1 MADVKDWGI
10 AAASNSVASP
20 DGAQTGWL
28 GADVGPWG
36 RETMAAVARWNKD
49 PSWTNFTREGI
60 EPAGT
65 NKAIARAG
73 SPTNR
78 INLTLAAGSW
88 AGSTGAK
95 YFPPGRLIR
104 FDRGNANPFVYCF
117 VVGTSIVSS
126 VLSVDV
132 APIGIATVPAAG
144 YVQNGIEF
152 YSAMESADTQR
163 NLTPLSA
170 MAFGGHGTTAE
181 RNAKFAVTQLS
192 RYPQGMSWFNTED
205 DMFQVLDGGAWLN
218 LAPLRNNWSFGG
230 SILEV
235 GSNAVPPGNTNGVQ
249 VQMKFPQGDTAA
261 ISMWELAADQS
272 LINRGNLGTATSVGM
287 GAVYL
292 RAPTEG
298 ATSAAADKSTY
309 CQTVLYGENSTAAN
323 AGHMFFQKF
332 DWDGTSYINTLG
344 LQDMTPGFVEAGSLK
359 GQDLGTVTAEE
370 LYWSPSTA
378 IGPSTGLL
386 GVNPITYGSL
396 GRFQIPEQ
404 MLARVADASAGE
416 LFIEFDLCIQGN
428 YVSGTT
434 GWQDVG
440 PSEMP
445 EVLFWIGEN
454 YGLSGTTIAG
464 YPAPGTTPLASLV
477 TGYLNR
483 QDGTVYAGTGDNG
496 QTNEGFAERYDPN
509 IDPSSTINLLGVG
522 NLTNRRAHYQIPLP
536 LARSSYPANPGIAM
550 AIRGNSGSNPREYRL
565 VDAPKDTGKAYPY
578 YQDNDGMPK
587 RTKFKVGRHKYITSP
602 LIQGI

>member
-1 MADVKDWGI
+1 MSDVKDWGI

-60 EPAGT
+60 EPVGT
-65 NKAIARAG
+65 NKAITVAG
-73 SPTNR
+73 SPVNR
-78 INLTLAAGSW
+78 INLTLASGSW
-88 AGSTGAK
+88 AGSTAAK
-95 YFPPGRLIR
+95 YFSPGRLIR

-132 APIGIATVPAAG
+132 APIGIATVPGSG
-144 YVQNGIEF
+144 YVTNGVEF
-152 YSAMESADTQR
+152 YSAMESTDTQR

-170 MAFGGHGTTAE
+170 MAFGGYGTTAE
-181 RNAKFAVTQLS
+181 RDVKFASTQLS
-192 RYPQGMSWFNTED
+192 RYPQGMSWFNTTD

-218 LAPLRNNWSFGG
+218 LAPLRNNWAFGG

-235 GSNAVPPGNTNGVQ
+235 GSDAVPPGNTNGVQ
-249 VQMKFPQGDTAA
+249 VQMKFPQGDAA
-261 ISMWELAADQS
+261 AVSMWELAADQS
-272 LINRGNLGTATSVGM
+272 LINRGNLGTATSAGM

-298 ATSAAADKSTY
+298 ETSADADKSTY
-309 CQTVLYGENSTAAN
+309 CQTVLYGENSISAN

-332 DWDGTSYINTLG
+332 DWDGTSYNNTLG

-359 GQDLGTVTAEE
+359 NQDLGTVTAKE

-378 IGPSTGLL
+378 IGPSTGML

-416 LFIEFDLCIQGN
+416 LFIEFDLCLQGN

-477 TGYLNR
+477 TGYINR
-483 QDGTVYAGTGDNG
+483 QDGTVYTGTGDNG

-536 LARSSYPANPGIAM
+536 LARSSYPDNPGIAM

-565 VDAPKDTGKAYPY
+565 VDAPKDTGRSYPY

-587 RTKFKVGRHKYITSP
+587 RTKFKIGRHKYITSP

>member
-117 VVGTSIVSS
+117 VVGTSIASS

-132 APIGIATVPAAG
+132 APIGIATVPVSG
-144 YVQNGIEF
+144 YVQNGVEF

-170 MAFGGHGTTAE
+170 MAFGGHGTTAD
-181 RNAKFAVTQLS
+181 RNAKFASAQLS
-192 RYPQGMSWFNTED
+192 RYPQGMSWFNTTD
-205 DMFQVLDGGAWLN
+205 HMFQVLDGGAWLN

-235 GSNAVPPGNTNGVQ
+235 GSNTVPPGNPNGVQ

-261 ISMWELAADQS
+261 ISMFELAADQS
-272 LINRGNLGTATSVGM
+272 LINRGSLGTATSADM

-292 RAPTEG
+292 QAPTDG

-309 CQTVLYGENSTAAN
+309 CQTILYGENSIAAN

-344 LQDMTPGFVEAGSLK
+344 LQDMTPGFVDAGTLGGESAGSLLA
-359 GQDLGTVTAEE
+359 DNI
-370 LYWSPSTA
+370 YWLQSTA
-378 IGPSTGLL
+378 TGPSTGQMSASQ
-386 GVNPITYGSL
+386 VAPV
-396 GRFQIPEQ
+396 GRFALPSS
-404 MLARVADASAGE
+404 MLASVADAPAGE
-416 LFIEFDLCIQGN
+416 LYIEIDLLLEGSYQSAAFRDTG
-428 YVSGTT
+428 SGP
-434 GWQDVG
+434 GD
-440 PSEMP
+440 PP
-445 EVLFWIGEN
+445 RCFFYIGEN
-454 YGLSGTTIAG
+454 YGISATTIPN
-464 YPAPGTTPLASLV
+464 YPTGIVAKSTL
-477 TGYLNR
+477 TGYIDR
-483 QDGTVYAGTGDNG
+483 RDGTLFTGTGDNG
-496 QTNEGFAERYDPN
+496 AENRGRVSRYDPAIAADN
-509 IDPSSTINLLGVG
+509 SQIAGTAGNGLVTSIRNKFRIPLLLAGSAYSNLGVAIVVG
-522 NLTNRRAHYQIPLP
+522 AGGGSSGRA
-536 LARSSYPANPGIAM
+536 
-550 AIRGNSGSNPREYRL
+550 YRL
-565 VDAPKDTGKAYPY
+565 VNTPRDTGQAFPY
-578 YQDNDGMPK
+578 YNDDDGSVMRAK
-587 RTKFKVGRHKYITSP
+587 CKLGRNKGIPSP
-602 LIQGI
+602 IIQGA

>member
-1 MADVKDWGI
+1 M
-10 AAASNSVASP
+10 
-20 DGAQTGWL
+20 
-28 GADVGPWG
+28 
-36 RETMAAVARWNKD
+36 
-49 PSWTNFTREGI
+49 
-60 EPAGT
+60 
-65 NKAIARAG
+65 
-73 SPTNR
+73 
-78 INLTLAAGSW
+78 
-88 AGSTGAK
+88 
-95 YFPPGRLIR
+95 
-104 FDRGNANPFVYCF
+104 
-117 VVGTSIVSS
+117 
-126 VLSVDV
+126 
-132 APIGIATVPAAG
+132 
-144 YVQNGIEF
+144 
-152 YSAMESADTQR
+152 
-163 NLTPLSA
+163 
-170 MAFGGHGTTAE
+170 
-181 RNAKFAVTQLS
+181 
-192 RYPQGMSWFNTED
+192 
-205 DMFQVLDGGAWLN
+205 
-218 LAPLRNNWSFGG
+218 
-230 SILEV
+230 
-235 GSNAVPPGNTNGVQ
+235 
-249 VQMKFPQGDTAA
+249 
-261 ISMWELAADQS
+261 
-272 LINRGNLGTATSVGM
+272 
-287 GAVYL
+287 
-292 RAPTEG
+292 
-298 ATSAAADKSTY
+298 TSAAADKSTY
-309 CQTVLYGENSTAAN
+309 CQTILYGENITAAN

-454 YGLSGTTIAG
+454 YGLSGTTITG